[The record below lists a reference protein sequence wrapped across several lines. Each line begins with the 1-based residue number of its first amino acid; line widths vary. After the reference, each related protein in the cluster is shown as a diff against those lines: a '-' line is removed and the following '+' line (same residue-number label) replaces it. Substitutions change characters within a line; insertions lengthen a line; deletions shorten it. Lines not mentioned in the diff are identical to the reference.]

1 MPKRGAEK
9 DLNKDNADHDEADE
23 APSTGFARAND
34 EEISRRRIAGL
45 PRRAQSASRIASPTP
60 TSTSQ
65 FIGFSS
71 SLNPFAP
78 LPTNGSLTAPATSV
92 APTATSAAKT
102 FASFLEAPSS
112 TISAASALSQST
124 SSSFSGAVSEQDDL
138 SLVKYYTSLRG
149 LNVSLLAALTK
160 ASEEDPFVDI
170 SDILDR
176 YKSLRLGVQNE
187 FDKSFRKSIPAVPA
201 PEKPAFAPPA
211 PPAPPSG
218 GFSGFGGIK
227 KPSSSSSSSS
237 STDSTNNQ
245 GGFQPKTSSSFT
257 PFVPSSSGF
266 SFSITPAHKSA
277 SPNPLEKPIDS
288 DSSSVFGPS
297 ITDSP
302 NPISIPEKSPS
313 SISSKPVEEKNTS
326 SSGAFPTSSDK
337 ISSTTF
343 SFGSSTSSDKVPSS
357 AFSFGTA
364 PTSTSSFF
372 SFGKSA
378 SMSLGSTTTT
388 NLFGNANT
396 ITGSE
401 SSAPKIPSFGSFGN
415 SSGSTGSIGN
425 PVGFGFGVPTKMQ
438 ESGVPAE
445 NSSDKKEDSDEGTQ
459 SQTDGVVTEDGLGLI
474 TKNPHDEEGKGEE
487 DEDTV
492 HDARLRVF
500 KLHETDSGSS
510 WTDLGIGILRIKKHR
525 EAGTRRILL
534 RNSGTGK
541 IVLNFKLY
549 SGLKPIQNK
558 KSLSFVGHDETGASQ
573 TYTVRLADEKAATTL
588 REVLQKEIAS
598 IEAKSDD

>member
-1 MPKRGAEK
+1 QT
-9 DLNKDNADHDEADE
+9 NQE

-245 GGFQPKTSSSFT
+245 
-257 PFVPSSSGF
+257 
-266 SFSITPAHKSA
+266 
-277 SPNPLEKPIDS
+277 
-288 DSSSVFGPS
+288 VFGPS

-415 SSGSTGSIGN
+415 SSGSTGSI
-425 PVGFGFGVPTKMQ
+425 
-438 ESGVPAE
+438 
-445 NSSDKKEDSDEGTQ
+445 DKKEDSDEGTQ